1 MFLKSGRLWL
11 ASLLLVVMTAGQ
23 MGCACLSGLAHA
35 DTSQAAHA
43 SHYTDGQD
51 LQSSSI
57 PCNPTGCTHDDQLLV
72 LQAKDADTVD
82 KKANAFPIV
91 THVVRETPS
100 VPQAASLPGRL
111 RRNWKPPHIS
121 TPFQLKTRLL
131 I

>member
-23 MGCACLSGLAHA
+23 IGCACLSGPAQAH
-35 DTSQAAHA
+35 TSHA
-43 SHYTDGQD
+43 GPVSHHTGGQD

-57 PCNPTGCTHDDQLLV
+57 PCNPTGCAHDDQLLV
-72 LQAKDADTVD
+72 LQAKDADNVD
-82 KKANAFPIV
+82 KKVNAFSIV
-91 THVVRETPS
+91 AHVVRQAPS
-100 VPQAASLPGRL
+100 VPQAASLPVRF
-111 RRNWKPPHIS
+111 RRAWKPPHIS